1 MTAPSPDPGAP
12 PPAPAGPRRRLWPLA
27 LLSALLVVAAALLS
41 FRTISGNWP
50 WAPAGSSQASLG
62 GAFALVDGN
71 GRQVTDQTFRGKW
84 MMVFFGY
91 THCPDVCPTT
101 LSDIA
106 QALDQLG
113 PLAGQIQPLFV
124 TVDPERD
131 DPATMRDYTQAFGT
145 RILGLTGS
153 PAQIAAIAKAYH
165 VYYAKHPE
173 GTGYSMDHSAIV
185 YVMRPDGTPAGFLT
199 PDVGA
204 SAIADKLK
212 AIVAKG

>member
-199 PDVGA
+199 PDIGA

>member
-1 MTAPSPDPGAP
+1 MTASPPDPGASP
-12 PPAPAGPRRRLWPLA
+12 PTRIGLRQLPAVAGLA
-27 LLSALLVVAAALLS
+27 VLLVIAAAILS
-41 FRTISGNWP
+41 FKTITGDWP
-50 WAPAGSSQASLG
+50 WMPAGSAQAAFG
-62 GAFALVDGN
+62 GPFALADAN
-71 GRQVTDQTFRGKW
+71 GRPVTDRTFRGKW
-84 MMVFFGY
+84 LMVFFGY

-113 PLAGQIQPLFV
+113 PVASQIQALFV

-131 DPATMRDYTQAFGT
+131 DRATLRDYTAAFGT
-145 RILGLTGS
+145 RILGLTGTA
-153 PAQIAAIAKAYH
+153 AQIATMAKAYH

-185 YVMRPDGTPAGFLT
+185 FVMRPDGSPAGFMT

-204 SAIADKLK
+204 SAIADRMK
-212 AIVAKG
+212 AIMAKG

>member
-1 MTAPSPDPGAP
+1 MTASPDPDAP
-12 PPAPAGPRRRLWPLA
+12 PPASVAPRRLWPVA
-27 LLSALLVVAAALLS
+27 LLAALLVVAAALLS

-50 WAPAGSSQASLG
+50 WAPVGSAQAPLG
-62 GAFALVDGN
+62 GAFSLVDSD

-84 MMVFFGY
+84 LMVFFGY

-101 LSDIA
+101 LADIA

-113 PLAGQIQPLFV
+113 PLASQIQPLFV

-199 PDVGA
+199 PDIGA

>member
-1 MTAPSPDPGAP
+1 MTASPPDPGDPPRAP
-12 PPAPAGPRRRLWPLA
+12 VGPRRLWPLA

-50 WAPAGSSQASLG
+50 WAPAGSAQPSLG
-62 GAFALVDGN
+62 GAFALVDSN

-84 MMVFFGY
+84 LMVFFGY

-101 LSDIA
+101 LADIA

-113 PLAGQIQPLFV
+113 PLASQIQPLFV

-199 PDVGA
+199 PDIGA

>member
-1 MTAPSPDPGAP
+1 MTASPPDPGPRP
-12 PPAPAGPRRRLWPLA
+12 PSRVGPRQLAVVA

-41 FRTISGNWP
+41 FRTISGVWP
-50 WAPAGSSQASLG
+50 WAPAGSSQQAFG
-62 GAFALVDGN
+62 GPFALVDGS
-71 GRQVTDQTFRGKW
+71 GRAVTDRTFRGKW
-84 MMVFFGY
+84 LMVFFGY

-113 PLAGQIQPLFV
+113 SLASQVQPLFV

-131 DPATMRDYTQAFGT
+131 DPATMRDYTAAFGT
-145 RILGLTGS
+145 RILGLTGT
-153 PAQIAAIAKAYH
+153 PEQIAAIAKAYH

-185 YVMRPDGTPAGFLT
+185 YVMRPDGSPAGFLT
-199 PDVGA
+199 PDSGA
-204 SAIADKLK
+204 AVIADRLK
-212 AIVAKG
+212 SILAKG

>member
-1 MTAPSPDPGAP
+1 MTASPPEPGAP
-12 PPAPAGPRRRLWPLA
+12 PPASARPRRLWPLA

-41 FRTISGNWP
+41 FRTISGSWP
-50 WAPAGSSQASLG
+50 WAPAGSALAPLG
-62 GAFALVDGN
+62 GAFALVDGD

-84 MMVFFGY
+84 LMVFFGY

-113 PLAGQIQPLFV
+113 PLASQIQPLFV

-199 PDVGA
+199 PDIGA

>member
-1 MTAPSPDPGAP
+1 MSSTA
-12 PPAPAGPRRRLWPLA
+12 RPLVIA
-27 LLSALLVVAAALLS
+27 TAFA
-41 FRTISGNWP
+41 
-50 WAPAGSSQASLG
+50 ASLVLGLLIVFWAMG
-62 GAFALVDGN
+62 GVSKVAQPAAIGGPFQLTDQN
-71 GRQVTDQTFRGKW
+71 GKAVTDKNLKGKPTLI
-84 MMVFFGY
+84 FFGY

-113 PLAGQIQPLFV
+113 PVASQIQPLFV

-153 PAQIAAIAKAYH
+153 PAQVAAIAKAYH

-199 PDVGA
+199 PDIGA
-204 SAIADKLK
+204 PAIADKLK

>member
-1 MTAPSPDPGAP
+1 
-12 PPAPAGPRRRLWPLA
+12 
-27 LLSALLVVAAALLS
+27 LLVVAAALLS

-50 WAPAGSSQASLG
+50 WAPSGSMQAALG
-62 GAFALVDGN
+62 GAFTLVDDN

-101 LSDIA
+101 LADIA

-113 PLAGQIQPLFV
+113 PLATQIQPLFV

-131 DPATMRDYTQAFGT
+131 DAATMHDYTQAFGT

-173 GTGYSMDHSAIV
+173 GSGYSMDHSAIV

-199 PDVGA
+199 PDIGA

>member
-1 MTAPSPDPGAP
+1 MTASPDPGAP
-12 PPAPAGPRRRLWPLA
+12 PPAPVAPRRLWPVA
-27 LLSALLVVAAALLS
+27 LLAALLVVAAALLS
-41 FRTISGNWP
+41 FRTISGSWP
-50 WAPAGSSQASLG
+50 WAPQGSAQASLG

-91 THCPDVCPTT
+91 THCPDFCPTT

-113 PLAGQIQPLFV
+113 PLASQIQPLFV

-153 PAQIAAIAKAYH
+153 PAQVAAIAKAYK

-199 PDVGA
+199 PDIGA

>member
-1 MTAPSPDPGAP
+1 MTVSPDPGASP
-12 PPAPAGPRRRLWPLA
+12 PPAVRPRRLWPLA
-27 LLSALLVVAAALLS
+27 VLSALLVVAAALLS

-62 GAFALVDGN
+62 GAFALVDSE

-84 MMVFFGY
+84 LMVFFGY

-101 LSDIA
+101 LADIA

-113 PLAGQIQPLFV
+113 PLASQIQPLFV

-153 PAQIAAIAKAYH
+153 PAQVAAIAKAYK

-173 GTGYSMDHSAIV
+173 GTGYSMDHRAIV

-199 PDVGA
+199 PDIGA